1 MYITGK
7 NSGSDFTFLS
17 RPNWFRSDFSKEEK
31 DENVKT
37 AFEGI
42 IAATPESVTVKKEAI
57 ENRC

>member
-1 MYITGK
+1 MYVICISLERTVDQI
-7 NSGSDFTFLS
+7 SLSFL
-17 RPNWFRSDFSKEEK
+17 NLIDFSKEEK

-42 IAATPESVTVKKEAI
+42 IAATPESVTVKKEGI